1 MMLQPL
7 IFRPSRVLCAIVL
20 VLVTVTTVRAEEI
33 ESPRIGIVDVQR
45 VLRDAKAAKSVRPE
59 MKKLRKAFQA
69 QVKNQ
74 EQALRTA
81 EQELAQQRAI
91 LSREAFSEK
100 RRAFSEQA
108 SEAQRAVQAQRRE
121 LDKAFNA
128 TKNIILENLIQVAQ
142 NVAKARKLNIVM
154 EKRFVFISARALDI
168 TDEVLAGLDKR
179 LPVIAITVDKPNQNE
194 GGAKGQR

>member
-1 MMLQPL
+1 MMLQVL
-7 IFRPSRVLCAIVL
+7 NFRSTRILGAFVLFLAAA
-20 VLVTVTTVRAEEI
+20 TAVRAQDI
-33 ESPRIGIVDVQR
+33 ENPRIGIVDVQR

-59 MKKLRKAFQA
+59 MEKLRKEFQT

-91 LSREAFSEK
+91 LSREAFADK

-142 NVAKARKLNIVM
+142 NIAKAKNLNIVM

-168 TDEVLAGLDKR
+168 TDDVLAGLDKR
-179 LPVIAITVDKPNQNE
+179 LPVITITVDRPKPNE

>member
-1 MMLQPL
+1 MMLQSL
-7 IFRPSRVLCAIVL
+7 TSWLSRVLCAIVL
-20 VLVTVTTVRAEEI
+20 VLVTATTVRAQDI

-59 MKKLRKAFQA
+59 MEKLRKAFQA

-81 EQELAQQRAI
+81 EQALAQQRAI
-91 LSREAFSEK
+91 LSREAFAEK

-108 SEAQRAVQAQRRE
+108 SEAQRAVQDQRRE
-121 LDKAFNA
+121 LDKAFNE

-179 LPVIAITVDKPNQNE
+179 LPAIAITVGKPNQNE
-194 GGAKGQR
+194 GGAKGRR